1 MVLSRII
8 ADKIASVTKNVPLT
22 REVRVSPEVVSKEGY
37 IIAGRI
43 RGEKSVYNTVENC
56 SGRMV
61 KLHRGDVLIGA
72 LGHRNALHGYSGVVP
87 ESVRSGDILH
97 VLNLGGVVGQC
108 TSVNAEVGQPFE
120 FEVLGAVQVFPE
132 FGSRNGVAAHT
143 TMNSLVPKTTLVDAP
158 RVPIVFIAGTCMN
171 AGKTLAASQITRE
184 LASRGKRV
192 AGAKLTGVSLLKD
205 TLSMKDYGAEWAA
218 SFMDMGVVATSP
230 ETAVGS
236 AQGILS
242 SLSGSGADVIVAELG
257 DGIMG
262 LYGVQ
267 EILKDR
273 EIASRS
279 GCFVLCANDPVGAWG
294 SVKLLMDEYG
304 IQVDVI
310 TGPATDNMAGISSIT
325 AKTGIAAIN
334 ARKDGYRLSEIVFD
348 RVWSQGA
355 KDLVAGNQ

>member
-22 REVRVSPEVVSKEGY
+22 REVRVSPEIIGGEGY
-37 IIAGRI
+37 IVAGRI

-61 KLHRGDVLIGA
+61 KLHNGDILIGA

-87 ESVRSGDILH
+87 DTVCQGDILN
-97 VLNLGGVVGQC
+97 VLNLGGVIGHC
-108 TSVNAEVGQPFE
+108 TSVNAEVGSPFE

-143 TMNSLVPKTTLVDAP
+143 SMNALSPKVNLAQAP

-171 AGKTLAASQITRE
+171 AGKTLAASQITRG
-184 LASRGKRV
+184 LASKGKRV

-230 ETAVGS
+230 ESAVAS

-242 SLSGSGADVIVAELG
+242 YLSTSGADVIVAELG

-267 EILKDR
+267 EILQDK

-279 GCFVLCANDPVGAWG
+279 SCFILCANDPVGAWG
-294 SVKLLMDEYG
+294 SVQLLMDEYG
-304 IQVDVI
+304 ISVDVI
-310 TGPATDNMAGISSIT
+310 TGPTTDNLAGISSIA
-325 AKTGIAAIN
+325 AKTGTAAVN
-334 ARKDGYRLSEIVFD
+334 ARKDGQKLSQLVFD
-348 RVWSQGA
+348 TVWLR
-355 KDLVAGNQ
+355 KN

>member
-1 MVLSRII
+1 MLSRII

-22 REVRVSPEVVSKEGY
+22 REVRVSPDIVSKEGY
-37 IIAGRI
+37 IVAGRI
-43 RGEKSVYNTVENC
+43 RGEKSVYNTIENC

-61 KLHRGDVLIGA
+61 KLHKGDVLIGA

-87 ESVRSGDILH
+87 DSVYQGDILH
-97 VLNLGGVVGQC
+97 VLNLGGVIGHC

-120 FEVLGAVQVFPE
+120 FEVLGSVQVFPE
-132 FGSRNGVAAHT
+132 FGSRTGVSAHT
-143 TMNSLVPKTTLVDAP
+143 SMNALLPKVALVDAP

-171 AGKTLAASQITRE
+171 AGKTLAASQITRQ
-184 LASRGKRV
+184 LTSAGKRV

-242 SLSGSGADVIVAELG
+242 YLSTSGAEVIVAELG

-267 EILKDR
+267 EILQDS

-279 GCFVLCANDPVGAWG
+279 ACFVLCANDPVGAWG
-294 SVKLLMDEYG
+294 SVKLLMEEYR

-310 TGPATDNMAGISSIT
+310 TGPTTDNMAGISSIA

-334 ARKDGYRLSEIVFD
+334 ARKDGYKLSELVFD
-348 RVWSQGA
+348 KVWNQGSEYY
-355 KDLVAGNQ
+355 LTGNS